1 MQLYTTTAS
10 EFSPLQNNLRRNVS
24 HPTADKSVGEVNK
37 SLSVSRRYSNNEKN
51 TFHRPCFL
59 TYAVRIC
66 SCILQGNRQRR
77 TEHRPPHSAV
87 SETAA
92 PTDTP
97 AAAPETEAPTAD
109 PYPRPDPVTVEWL
122 AGEMQRRYYVGCMN
136 LELMD
141 FSDIMDRNED
151 TDLFFWDN
159 QLEIDLKKLG
169 RGYNFVNV
177 TIEEAY
183 VKQIVDETET
193 EITADVAV
201 FTMHPAPSIPESGTG
216 MDFRITVDKQRMVI
230 ISYSEP
236 NICATRYSDRLL
248 PLASNYRR
256 EGLTWQEANKK
267 AYEEIYAEFVI
278 FATTYPRQTPQG

>member
-1 MQLYTTTAS
+1 MKRTLSIVLVFVLLLSAFVLASCKGTDKDAQNTA
-10 EFSPLQNNLRRNVS
+10 
-24 HPTADKSVGEVNK
+24 
-37 SLSVSRRYSNNEKN
+37 
-51 TFHRPCFL
+51 
-59 TYAVRIC
+59 
-66 SCILQGNRQRR
+66 
-77 TEHRPPHSAV
+77 PPHSAV

-109 PYPRPDPVTVEWL
+109 PNPRPDPVTVEWL
-122 AGEMQRRYYVGCMN
+122 AGEMQRRYYVGCIN

-177 TIEEAY
+177 TVEEAY

-193 EITADVAV
+193 EITADVYV
-201 FTMHPAPSIPESGTG
+201 FTRHPTYRFDDDGIG

-236 NICATRYSDRLL
+236 NLCATLYNDRLR

-267 AYEEIYAEFVI
+267 AYEELYAEF
-278 FATTYPRQTPQG
+278 ADYASSYPRETPQG

>member
-1 MQLYTTTAS
+1 MKRTLSIVLVFSLMLSAFVLASCKGTDKDAQNTA
-10 EFSPLQNNLRRNVS
+10 
-24 HPTADKSVGEVNK
+24 
-37 SLSVSRRYSNNEKN
+37 
-51 TFHRPCFL
+51 
-59 TYAVRIC
+59 
-66 SCILQGNRQRR
+66 
-77 TEHRPPHSAV
+77 PPHSAV

-92 PTDTP
+92 PTETP
-97 AAAPETEAPTAD
+97 TAAPETEAPTAD
-109 PYPRPDPVTVEWL
+109 PNPRPDPVTVEWL

-159 QLEIDLKKLG
+159 QLEIDLKKLD
-169 RGYNFVNV
+169 REDNFVNV

-183 VKQIVDETET
+183 VNQIVNETES
-193 EITADVAV
+193 EITADVYV
-201 FTMHPAPSIPESGTG
+201 LTRHPTYRFDDDGIG
-216 MDFRITVDKQRMVI
+216 MGFRITVDKQRMVI

-236 NICATRYSDRLL
+236 YGCDTIYNNRLR

-267 AYEEIYAEFVI
+267 AYEELYAEF
-278 FATTYPRQTPQG
+278 ADYASRHPRETPQG

>member
-1 MQLYTTTAS
+1 MKRFLSIILALLSAFVLASCKGTNDKDAQNTA
-10 EFSPLQNNLRRNVS
+10 
-24 HPTADKSVGEVNK
+24 
-37 SLSVSRRYSNNEKN
+37 
-51 TFHRPCFL
+51 
-59 TYAVRIC
+59 
-66 SCILQGNRQRR
+66 
-77 TEHRPPHSAV
+77 PPHSAA

-92 PTDTP
+92 PTETP
-97 AAAPETEAPTAD
+97 TAAPETEAPTAD
-109 PYPRPDPVTVEWL
+109 LNPRPDPVTVEWL

-177 TIEEAY
+177 TVEEAY

-201 FTMHPAPSIPESGTG
+201 FTRHPGPSIPRSGTG

-236 NICATRYSDRLL
+236 NICDSIYNNRLL

-267 AYEEIYAEFVI
+267 AYEELYAEF
-278 FATTYPRQTPQG
+278 ADYASRYPRETPQG

>member
-1 MQLYTTTAS
+1 MKRTLSIVLVLSLMLSAFVLASCKGTDKDAQNTA
-10 EFSPLQNNLRRNVS
+10 
-24 HPTADKSVGEVNK
+24 
-37 SLSVSRRYSNNEKN
+37 
-51 TFHRPCFL
+51 
-59 TYAVRIC
+59 
-66 SCILQGNRQRR
+66 
-77 TEHRPPHSAV
+77 PPHSAA

-92 PTDTP
+92 PTETP
-97 AAAPETEAPTAD
+97 TAAPETEAPTAD
-109 PYPRPDPVTVEWL
+109 PNPRPDPVTVEWL

-159 QLEIDLKKLG
+159 QFAIDRIKFDPDDK
-169 RGYNFVNV
+169 FTAV

-183 VKQIVDETET
+183 VKQIVNETES

-201 FTMHPAPSIPESGTG
+201 FTRHPTPSIPESGIG
-216 MDFRITVDKQRMVI
+216 MDFQITVDKQRMVI

-236 NICATRYSDRLL
+236 FGYSTIYTARLL
-248 PLASNYRR
+248 PLASSYRR

-267 AYEEIYAEFVI
+267 AYEELYAEF
-278 FATTYPRQTPQG
+278 ADYASRHPRETPQG

>member
-1 MQLYTTTAS
+1 MKKIL
-10 EFSPLQNNLRRNVS
+10 
-24 HPTADKSVGEVNK
+24 
-37 SLSVSRRYSNNEKN
+37 SLSLVFVLVLSAFVLASCKGTDKDAQN
-51 TFHRPCFL
+51 T
-59 TYAVRIC
+59 A
-66 SCILQGNRQRR
+66 
-77 TEHRPPHSAV
+77 PPHSAA

-92 PTDTP
+92 PTETP
-97 AAAPETEAPTAD
+97 TAAPVTEAPTAD
-109 PYPRPDPVTVEWL
+109 PNPRPDPVTVEWL

-169 RGYNFVNV
+169 QGYNFVNV

-236 NICATRYSDRLL
+236 NICDSIYNNRLR

-267 AYEEIYAEFVI
+267 AYEELYAEF
-278 FATTYPRQTPQG
+278 ADYASSYPRETPQG

>member
-1 MQLYTTTAS
+1 MKRTLSIVLVFSLMLSAFVLASCKGTDKDAQNTA
-10 EFSPLQNNLRRNVS
+10 
-24 HPTADKSVGEVNK
+24 
-37 SLSVSRRYSNNEKN
+37 
-51 TFHRPCFL
+51 
-59 TYAVRIC
+59 
-66 SCILQGNRQRR
+66 
-77 TEHRPPHSAV
+77 PPHSAA

-92 PTDTP
+92 PTETP
-97 AAAPETEAPTAD
+97 TAAPETEAPTAD
-109 PYPRPDPVTVEWL
+109 PNSRPDPVTVEWL

-159 QLEIDLKKLG
+159 QFAIDRIKFDPDDK
-169 RGYNFVNV
+169 FTAV

-183 VKQIVDETET
+183 VKQIVNETET
-193 EITADVAV
+193 EITADVYV
-201 FTMHPAPSIPESGTG
+201 FTSHPNPTFSMSGIG

-236 NICATRYSDRLL
+236 FGYSTIYTARLL

-267 AYEEIYAEFVI
+267 AYEELYAEF
-278 FATTYPRQTPQG
+278 ADYASNHPRETPQG

>member
-1 MQLYTTTAS
+1 MKKIL
-10 EFSPLQNNLRRNVS
+10 
-24 HPTADKSVGEVNK
+24 
-37 SLSVSRRYSNNEKN
+37 SLSLVFVLLLSAFVLASCKGTNDKDAQN
-51 TFHRPCFL
+51 T
-59 TYAVRIC
+59 A
-66 SCILQGNRQRR
+66 
-77 TEHRPPHSAV
+77 PPHSAV
-87 SETAA
+87 SETAT

-109 PYPRPDPVTVEWL
+109 PNPRPDPVTVEWL

-169 RGYNFVNV
+169 REDNFVNV

-183 VKQIVDETET
+183 VKQIVNETES
-193 EITADVAV
+193 EITADVYV
-201 FTMHPAPSIPESGTG
+201 FTRHPTYSFDDDGSDRG
-216 MDFRITVDKQRMVI
+216 FQITVDKQRMVI

-236 NICATRYSDRLL
+236 FGYSTIYTARLL
-248 PLASNYRR
+248 PLASSYRR
-256 EGLTWQEANKK
+256 EGLPWQEANKK
-267 AYEEIYAEFVI
+267 AYEELYAETVA
-278 FATTYPRQTPQG
+278 FATAYPRQTPRG

>member
-1 MQLYTTTAS
+1 MKKIL
-10 EFSPLQNNLRRNVS
+10 
-24 HPTADKSVGEVNK
+24 
-37 SLSVSRRYSNNEKN
+37 SLSLVFVLVLSAFVLAACKGTDKDAQN
-51 TFHRPCFL
+51 T
-59 TYAVRIC
+59 A
-66 SCILQGNRQRR
+66 
-77 TEHRPPHSAV
+77 PPHSAAF
-87 SETAA
+87 ETAA
-92 PTDTP
+92 PTETP
-97 AAAPETEAPTAD
+97 TAAPETEAPTAD
-109 PYPRPDPVTVEWL
+109 PNPRPDPVTVEWL

-159 QLEIDLKKLG
+159 QFAIDRIKFDPDDK
-169 RGYNFVNV
+169 FTAV

-183 VKQIVDETET
+183 VKQIVNETES

-201 FTMHPAPSIPESGTG
+201 FTRHPTPSIPESGIG

-236 NICATRYSDRLL
+236 NICATLYTDRLL
-248 PLASNYRR
+248 PLASSYRR

-267 AYEEIYAEFVI
+267 AYEELYAETVA

>member
-1 MQLYTTTAS
+1 MKRTLSIVLVFVLLLSAFVLASCKGTDKDAQNTA
-10 EFSPLQNNLRRNVS
+10 
-24 HPTADKSVGEVNK
+24 
-37 SLSVSRRYSNNEKN
+37 
-51 TFHRPCFL
+51 
-59 TYAVRIC
+59 
-66 SCILQGNRQRR
+66 
-77 TEHRPPHSAV
+77 PPHSAA

-92 PTDTP
+92 PTETP
-97 AAAPETEAPTAD
+97 TAAPETEAPTAD
-109 PYPRPDPVTVEWL
+109 PNPRPDPVTVEWL

-159 QLEIDLKKLG
+159 QFAIDRIKFDPDDK
-169 RGYNFVNV
+169 FTAV

-183 VKQIVDETET
+183 VKQIVNETES
-193 EITADVAV
+193 EITADVYV
-201 FTMHPAPSIPESGTG
+201 FTSHPNPTFSMSGIG

-236 NICATRYSDRLL
+236 FGCSTIYTARLL

-267 AYEEIYAEFVI
+267 AYEELYAEF
-278 FATTYPRQTPQG
+278 ADYASSYPRETPQG

>member
-1 MQLYTTTAS
+1 MKRFLSIILALLSAFVLASCKGTNDKDAQNTA
-10 EFSPLQNNLRRNVS
+10 
-24 HPTADKSVGEVNK
+24 
-37 SLSVSRRYSNNEKN
+37 
-51 TFHRPCFL
+51 
-59 TYAVRIC
+59 
-66 SCILQGNRQRR
+66 
-77 TEHRPPHSAV
+77 PPHSAA

-92 PTDTP
+92 PTETP
-97 AAAPETEAPTAD
+97 TAAPETEAPTAD
-109 PYPRPDPVTVEWL
+109 LNPRPDPVTVEWL
-122 AGEMQRRYYVGCMN
+122 AGEMQRRYYVGCIN

-177 TIEEAY
+177 TVEEAY

-201 FTMHPAPSIPESGTG
+201 FTRHPGPSIPRSGTG

-236 NICATRYSDRLL
+236 NICDSIYNNRLL

-267 AYEEIYAEFVI
+267 AYEELYAEF
-278 FATTYPRQTPQG
+278 ADYASRYPRETPQG

>member
-1 MQLYTTTAS
+1 MKRTLSIVLVFSLMLSAFVLASCKGTDKDAQNTA
-10 EFSPLQNNLRRNVS
+10 
-24 HPTADKSVGEVNK
+24 
-37 SLSVSRRYSNNEKN
+37 
-51 TFHRPCFL
+51 
-59 TYAVRIC
+59 
-66 SCILQGNRQRR
+66 
-77 TEHRPPHSAV
+77 PPHSAV

-159 QLEIDLKKLG
+159 QLEMAWRIFGCDG
-169 RGYNFVNV
+169 NFVSV
-177 TIEEAY
+177 TIKEAY

-193 EITADVAV
+193 EITADVYV
-201 FTMHPAPSIPESGTG
+201 LTRHPTPSLPRSCTG

>member
-1 MQLYTTTAS
+1 MKKIL
-10 EFSPLQNNLRRNVS
+10 
-24 HPTADKSVGEVNK
+24 
-37 SLSVSRRYSNNEKN
+37 SLSLVFVLVLSAFVLASCKGTDKDAQN
-51 TFHRPCFL
+51 T
-59 TYAVRIC
+59 A
-66 SCILQGNRQRR
+66 
-77 TEHRPPHSAV
+77 PPHSAA

-92 PTDTP
+92 PTYTP

-109 PYPRPDPVTVEWL
+109 PNPRPDPVTVEWL

-169 RGYNFVNV
+169 RGENFVNV

-201 FTMHPAPSIPESGTG
+201 FTMHPTPSIPESGIG

-236 NICATRYSDRLL
+236 NLCATRYSDRLL
-248 PLASNYRR
+248 PLVSNYRR

-278 FATTYPRQTPQG
+278 FATTYPNQTPQG

>member
-1 MQLYTTTAS
+1 MKRTLSIVLVFSLMLSAFVLASCKGTDKDAQNTA
-10 EFSPLQNNLRRNVS
+10 
-24 HPTADKSVGEVNK
+24 
-37 SLSVSRRYSNNEKN
+37 
-51 TFHRPCFL
+51 
-59 TYAVRIC
+59 
-66 SCILQGNRQRR
+66 
-77 TEHRPPHSAV
+77 PPHSAV

-159 QLEIDLKKLG
+159 QFAIDRIKFDPDDK
-169 RGYNFVNV
+169 FTAV

-193 EITADVAV
+193 EITADVYV
-201 FTMHPAPSIPESGTG
+201 FTRHPTPSLSRSGTG

-236 NICATRYSDRLL
+236 NLCASRYTDRLL

-256 EGLTWQEANKK
+256 EGLTWQEADKK
-267 AYEEIYAEFVI
+267 AYEELYAETVA
-278 FATTYPRQTPQG
+278 FASNHPKQTPQG

>member
-1 MQLYTTTAS
+1 MKKIL
-10 EFSPLQNNLRRNVS
+10 
-24 HPTADKSVGEVNK
+24 
-37 SLSVSRRYSNNEKN
+37 SLSLVFVLVLSAFVLAACKGTNDKDAQN
-51 TFHRPCFL
+51 T
-59 TYAVRIC
+59 A
-66 SCILQGNRQRR
+66 
-77 TEHRPPHSAV
+77 PPHSAA

-92 PTDTP
+92 PTETP
-97 AAAPETEAPTAD
+97 TAAPETEAPTAD
-109 PYPRPDPVTVEWL
+109 PNPRPDPVTVEWL
-122 AGEMQRRYYVGCMN
+122 AGEMQRRYYVGCIN

-141 FSDIMDRNED
+141 YSDIMDRNED

-169 RGYNFVNV
+169 RGEKFVNV

-201 FTMHPAPSIPESGTG
+201 FTMHPTPSIPESGIG

-236 NICATRYSDRLL
+236 VGYSTIYTARLL
-248 PLASNYRR
+248 PLASSYRR
-256 EGLTWQEANKK
+256 EGLPWQEANKK
-267 AYEEIYAEFVI
+267 AYEELYAETVA
-278 FATTYPRQTPQG
+278 FATAYPRQTPRG

>member
-1 MQLYTTTAS
+1 MKRTLSIVLVFSLMLSAFVLASCKGTDKDAQNTA
-10 EFSPLQNNLRRNVS
+10 
-24 HPTADKSVGEVNK
+24 
-37 SLSVSRRYSNNEKN
+37 
-51 TFHRPCFL
+51 
-59 TYAVRIC
+59 
-66 SCILQGNRQRR
+66 
-77 TEHRPPHSAV
+77 PPHSAA

-92 PTDTP
+92 PTETP
-97 AAAPETEAPTAD
+97 TAAPETEAPTAD
-109 PYPRPDPVTVEWL
+109 PNPRPDPVTVEWL

-159 QLEIDLKKLG
+159 QFAIDRIKFDPDDK
-169 RGYNFVNV
+169 FTAV

-183 VKQIVDETET
+183 VKQIVNETES
-193 EITADVAV
+193 EITADVYV
-201 FTMHPAPSIPESGTG
+201 FTRHPTPSLSRSGTG

-236 NICATRYSDRLL
+236 NSCDSIYNNRLR

-267 AYEEIYAEFVI
+267 AYEEIYAEY
-278 FATTYPRQTPQG
+278 AN

>member
-1 MQLYTTTAS
+1 MKKIL
-10 EFSPLQNNLRRNVS
+10 
-24 HPTADKSVGEVNK
+24 
-37 SLSVSRRYSNNEKN
+37 SLSLVFVLVLSAFVLAACKGTNDKDAQN
-51 TFHRPCFL
+51 T
-59 TYAVRIC
+59 A
-66 SCILQGNRQRR
+66 
-77 TEHRPPHSAV
+77 PPHSAA

-92 PTDTP
+92 PTETP
-97 AAAPETEAPTAD
+97 TAAPETEAPMAD
-109 PYPRPDPVTVEWL
+109 LNPRPDPVTVEWL

-169 RGYNFVNV
+169 RGDNFVNV

-183 VKQIVDETET
+183 VKQIVNETET
-193 EITADVAV
+193 EITADVYV
-201 FTMHPAPSIPESGTG
+201 FTRHPTPSLSRSGTG

-230 ISYSEP
+230 IAYSEP
-236 NICATRYSDRLL
+236 DACATRYKSWLGW
-248 PLASNYRR
+248 LASNYRK

-267 AYEEIYAEFVI
+267 AYEEIYAGY
-278 FATTYPRQTPQG
+278 AN

>member
-1 MQLYTTTAS
+1 MKKIL
-10 EFSPLQNNLRRNVS
+10 
-24 HPTADKSVGEVNK
+24 
-37 SLSVSRRYSNNEKN
+37 SLSLVFVLVLSAFVLASCKGTDKDAQN
-51 TFHRPCFL
+51 T
-59 TYAVRIC
+59 A
-66 SCILQGNRQRR
+66 
-77 TEHRPPHSAV
+77 PPHSAA

-109 PYPRPDPVTVEWL
+109 PNPRPDPVTVEWL

-201 FTMHPAPSIPESGTG
+201 FTMHAFSH
-216 MDFRITVDKQRMVI
+216 
-230 ISYSEP
+230 Y
-236 NICATRYSDRLL
+236 
-248 PLASNYRR
+248 
-256 EGLTWQEANKK
+256 
-267 AYEEIYAEFVI
+267 
-278 FATTYPRQTPQG
+278 

>member
-1 MQLYTTTAS
+1 MKRFLSIILALLSAFVLASCKGTNDKDAQNTA
-10 EFSPLQNNLRRNVS
+10 
-24 HPTADKSVGEVNK
+24 
-37 SLSVSRRYSNNEKN
+37 
-51 TFHRPCFL
+51 
-59 TYAVRIC
+59 
-66 SCILQGNRQRR
+66 
-77 TEHRPPHSAV
+77 PPHSAA

-92 PTDTP
+92 PTETP
-97 AAAPETEAPTAD
+97 TAAPETEAPTAD

-159 QLEIDLKKLG
+159 QLEIDLKKIG
-169 RGYNFVNV
+169 GKGNFVRENFV
-177 TIEEAY
+177 SATIEEAY
-183 VKQIVDETET
+183 VKQIVNETES

-201 FTMHPAPSIPESGTG
+201 FTMHPTPSIPESGIG

-230 ISYSEP
+230 IAYSEP
-236 NICATRYSDRLL
+236 NVCATRYSSWLGW
-248 PLASNYRR
+248 LASNYRK

-267 AYEEIYAEFVI
+267 AYEEIYAGY
-278 FATTYPRQTPQG
+278 AN

>member
-1 MQLYTTTAS
+1 MKRFFSIILALLSAFVLASCKGTDKDAQNTA
-10 EFSPLQNNLRRNVS
+10 
-24 HPTADKSVGEVNK
+24 
-37 SLSVSRRYSNNEKN
+37 
-51 TFHRPCFL
+51 
-59 TYAVRIC
+59 
-66 SCILQGNRQRR
+66 
-77 TEHRPPHSAV
+77 PPHSAA

-97 AAAPETEAPTAD
+97 TAAPETEAPTAD
-109 PYPRPDPVTVEWL
+109 PNPRPDPVTVEWL

-177 TIEEAY
+177 TVEEAY

-193 EITADVAV
+193 EITADVYV
-201 FTMHPAPSIPESGTG
+201 LTRHPTPSLPRSCTG

-236 NICATRYSDRLL
+236 NSCDSIYNNRLR

-267 AYEEIYAEFVI
+267 AYEELYAEF
-278 FATTYPRQTPQG
+278 ADYASSYPRETPQG

>member
-1 MQLYTTTAS
+1 MKRFLSIILALLSAFVLASCKGTNDKDAQNTA
-10 EFSPLQNNLRRNVS
+10 
-24 HPTADKSVGEVNK
+24 
-37 SLSVSRRYSNNEKN
+37 
-51 TFHRPCFL
+51 
-59 TYAVRIC
+59 
-66 SCILQGNRQRR
+66 
-77 TEHRPPHSAV
+77 PPHSAV

-109 PYPRPDPVTVEWL
+109 PNPRPDPVTVEWL

-159 QLEIDLKKLG
+159 QLEMAWAVFGCDG
-169 RGYNFVNV
+169 NFVSV

-183 VKQIVDETET
+183 VNQIVNETET
-193 EITADVAV
+193 EITADVYV
-201 FTMHPAPSIPESGTG
+201 FTRHPTYRFDDDGIG

-236 NICATRYSDRLL
+236 NICDSIYNNRLR

-267 AYEEIYAEFVI
+267 AYEELYAEF
-278 FATTYPRQTPQG
+278 ADYASSYPRETPQG

>member
-1 MQLYTTTAS
+1 MKRTLSIVLVFSLMLSAFVLASCKGTNDKDAQNTA
-10 EFSPLQNNLRRNVS
+10 
-24 HPTADKSVGEVNK
+24 
-37 SLSVSRRYSNNEKN
+37 
-51 TFHRPCFL
+51 
-59 TYAVRIC
+59 
-66 SCILQGNRQRR
+66 
-77 TEHRPPHSAV
+77 PPHSAA

-109 PYPRPDPVTVEWL
+109 PNPRPDPVTVEWL

-230 ISYSEP
+230 IAYSEP
-236 NICATRYSDRLL
+236 DACATRYKSWLGW
-248 PLASNYRR
+248 LASNYRK

-267 AYEEIYAEFVI
+267 AYEELYAEF
-278 FATTYPRQTPQG
+278 ADYASRHPRETPQG

>member
-1 MQLYTTTAS
+1 MKRTLSIVLVFSLMLSAFVLASCKGTDKDAQNTA
-10 EFSPLQNNLRRNVS
+10 
-24 HPTADKSVGEVNK
+24 
-37 SLSVSRRYSNNEKN
+37 
-51 TFHRPCFL
+51 
-59 TYAVRIC
+59 
-66 SCILQGNRQRR
+66 
-77 TEHRPPHSAV
+77 PPHSAV

-109 PYPRPDPVTVEWL
+109 PNPRPDPVTVEWL

-159 QLEIDLKKLG
+159 QLEIDRMMLDLKDN
-169 RGYNFVNV
+169 YINV
-177 TIEEAY
+177 TVEETAI
-183 VKQIVDETET
+183 KNIVNETET
-193 EITADVAV
+193 AITADVYV
-201 FTMHPAPSIPESGTG
+201 FTSHPNPTFSMSGIG

-236 NICATRYSDRLL
+236 NICDSIYNNRLL

-267 AYEEIYAEFVI
+267 AYEELYAEF
-278 FATTYPRQTPQG
+278 ADYASRYPRETPQG

>member
-1 MQLYTTTAS
+1 MKRFLSIILALLSAFVLASCKGTNDKDAQNTA
-10 EFSPLQNNLRRNVS
+10 
-24 HPTADKSVGEVNK
+24 
-37 SLSVSRRYSNNEKN
+37 
-51 TFHRPCFL
+51 
-59 TYAVRIC
+59 
-66 SCILQGNRQRR
+66 
-77 TEHRPPHSAV
+77 PPHSAA

-109 PYPRPDPVTVEWL
+109 PNPRPDPVTVEWL

-169 RGYNFVNV
+169 QGYNFVNV

-236 NICATRYSDRLL
+236 FGCSTIYTARLL
-248 PLASNYRR
+248 PLASSYRR
-256 EGLTWQEANKK
+256 EGLPWQEANKK
-267 AYEEIYAEFVI
+267 AYEELYAETVA
-278 FATTYPRQTPQG
+278 FATAYPRQTPRG